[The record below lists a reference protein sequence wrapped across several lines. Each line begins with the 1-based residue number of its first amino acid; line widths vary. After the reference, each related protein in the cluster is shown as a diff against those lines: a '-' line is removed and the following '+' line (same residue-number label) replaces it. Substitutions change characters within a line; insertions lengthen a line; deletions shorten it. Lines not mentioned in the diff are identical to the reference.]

1 MASHTLRHRRHTTAM
16 TATMGSRIRD
26 LRKRR
31 RLTQV
36 QLASLAGITQGT
48 LSLIENNESKDVA
61 GATLAGLCRALKTTP
76 EFIVAGAGDP
86 DSIEQAIAEH
96 ELVFLWRD
104 LPAEG
109 RRMVI
114 DSALSAT
121 RAFGKSKTSI

>member
-1 MASHTLRHRRHTTAM
+1 M